1 MENFLGLPLN
11 ASANGAEIDRVLILV
26 HWLIFALFIGW
37 SIFLVVVLIRF
48 RKKKNPQASYTG
60 VRNRT
65 SIYVEIGVA
74 LFEVILLTG
83 FSIPLWSKRVNDI
96 PKEQNA
102 TVVHI
107 VAEQFSWNIH
117 YPGPDGKFG
126 RTDIHLVSD
135 DNPIGLDRNDPNAK
149 DDITT
154 VNDLHLPVNKP
165 ALIYLSSKD
174 VVHSLSIPVMRIKQD
189 AIPGQVIPVWFVP
202 TVANND
208 SVPTYDIACAQLC
221 GLGHYRMRG
230 YLTVQSQKDFDEWMK
245 EQEESLAQA
254 Q

>member
-1 MENFLGLPLN
+1 VENFLGLPLN
-11 ASANGAEIDRVLILV
+11 ASANGAEIDRVLALV
-26 HWLIFALFIGW
+26 HVLIFTLFIGW

-48 RKKKNPQASYTG
+48 RKKKNPHASYTG
-60 VRNRT
+60 TRNRT

-107 VAEQFSWNIH
+107 IAEQFSWNIH
-117 YPGPDGKFG
+117 YPGPDGEFG

-135 DNPIGLDRNDPNAK
+135 DNPIGLDRSDPAAK

-208 SVPTYDIACAQLC
+208 SMPTYDIACAQLC

-230 YLTVQSQKDFDEWMK
+230 YLTVQSQHDFDEWIK
-245 EQEESLAQA
+245 GQEESLAESQ
-254 Q
+254 

>member
-11 ASANGAEIDRVLILV
+11 ASANGAEIDRVLVLV
-26 HWLIFALFIGW
+26 HWLIFVLFIGW
-37 SIFLVVVLIRF
+37 SIFLVVVLVRF
-48 RKKKNPQASYTG
+48 RRKKNPRAKYEG
-60 VRNRT
+60 VRRRT
-65 SIYVEIGVA
+65 ALYIDIGVA

-102 TVVHI
+102 TVVRVI
-107 VAEQFSWNIH
+107 AEQFSWNIH

-135 DNPIGLDRNDPNAK
+135 DNPIGLDRSDPAAK

-174 VVHSLSIPVMRIKQD
+174 VIHSFSIPVMRIKQD

-208 SVPTYDIACAQLC
+208 SMPTYDIACAQLC

-230 YLTVQSQKDFDEWMK
+230 YLTVQSQHDYDEWIK
-245 EQEESLAQA
+245 EQEANSNQ
-254 Q
+254 

>member
-26 HWLIFALFIGW
+26 HWLIFVLFIGW

-48 RKKKNPQASYTG
+48 RKKKNPKASYAG

-65 SIYVEIGVA
+65 SIYVEIGIA

-126 RTDIHLVSD
+126 RTDVHLVSD
-135 DNPIGLDRNDPNAK
+135 DNPLGLDRNDPNAK

-154 VNDLHLPVNKP
+154 MNDLHLPVNKP

-208 SVPTYDIACAQLC
+208 SMPTYDIACAQLC

-230 YLTVQSQKDFDEWMK
+230 YLTVQSQRDFDEWIK
-245 EQEESLAQA
+245 EQEASLAQS

>member
-1 MENFLGLPLN
+1 MNDVLGLPLN
-11 ASANGAEIDRVLILV
+11 ASANGAEIDHVLVLV
-26 HWLIFALFIGW
+26 HWLIVVLFIGW
-37 SIFLVVVLIRF
+37 SIFFVVALVRF
-48 RKKKNPQASYTG
+48 RRKKNPRAKYEG
-60 VRNRT
+60 VRRRT
-65 SIYVEIGVA
+65 ALYVDIGVA

-96 PKEQNA
+96 PKEQHA
-102 TVVHI
+102 TVVRVI
-107 VAEQFSWNIH
+107 AEQFSWNIH

-135 DNPIGLDRNDPNAK
+135 DNPIGLDRSDPDAK

-154 VNDLHLPVNKP
+154 INDLHLPVNKP

-174 VVHSLSIPVMRIKQD
+174 VVHSFYIPVMRIKQD

-208 SVPTYDIACAQLC
+208 SMPTYDIACAQLC

-230 YLTVQSQKDFDEWMK
+230 YLTVQSQHDYDEWIK
-245 EQEESLAQA
+245 EQEANYNQ
-254 Q
+254 